1 VKPGLA
7 VLAAL
12 ALLAAPHASR
22 AAAAPKP
29 GAVDPRIRTIAYD
42 PDQVVTL
49 TGYLGFQTLIAFDP
63 GERIENV
70 SIGDALGWQVTP
82 NHKAN
87 VLFVKP
93 MALVTA
99 TNMTVVTDRRQYAFE
114 LRARRLAGGG
124 AGAASLAYLVRFTY
138 PQDAAPATVVVS
150 PPPPEPPQKKNTAYS
165 YTGSRTGLPS
175 QVFDDGRFTYFQWP
189 ESAAIPALFLVGPDG
204 SESIVNYSVRDGYQ
218 VVEQLAPRFKLRNG
232 AEVTLIINDGWREP
246 GPGPL
251 APRPHDART
260 ARAAARQAEARP

>member
-1 VKPGLA
+1 V
-7 VLAAL
+7 AAL
-12 ALLAAPHASR
+12 ACLAAPEAAR

-29 GAVDPRIRTIAYD
+29 GVVDPRIRTIAYD
-42 PDQVVTL
+42 PDQVVLL

-87 VLFVKP
+87 VLFLKP
-93 MALVTA
+93 MAVVPA

-114 LRARRLAGGG
+114 LRARRLAG
-124 AGAASLAYLVRFTY
+124 ADPASLAYVVRFAY
-138 PQDAAPATVVVS
+138 PPAPAPAVATVT
-150 PPPPEPPQKKNTAYS
+150 PPPPQPPQKKNIAYT
-165 YTGSRTGLPS
+165 YTGSRVSLPS

-189 ESAAIPALFLVGPDG
+189 TNTPIPALFLVGPDG

-246 GPGPL
+246 QPGPL
-251 APRPHDART
+251 APRPHDAKT
-260 ARAAARQAEARP
+260 ARAAARAEGTP